1 MNDIDL
7 IPTDYR
13 RRRWFERNVKRFAAS
28 VAAVVMIA
36 GASYAGLQR
45 AIKQINEE
53 IDSLQG
59 KEEIT
64 VRQRTELSQLT
75 EEKARYESQ
84 IRLLEGLRSGISA
97 ESMFTTIDRAM
108 AGNDVWFVDWE
119 FRRTGVVVEHEWDK
133 TEAGYFIVL
142 PSSANGKNGEAWKIE
157 TRMSIKGQARDHSA
171 LSTFVTRLLSQPEI
185 QAVHVLSSSQ
195 RAYKK
200 RRVVEFDLAVVV
212 NTGAVSG

>member
-13 RRRWFERNVKRFAAS
+13 RRRWFERNAKRFGAA
-28 VAAVVMIA
+28 VAAVAMIT
-36 GASYAGLQR
+36 GASYAGLQH
-45 AIKQINEE
+45 ATQQINLE
-53 IDSLQG
+53 IERLQG

-97 ESMFTTIDRAM
+97 ESMFTTIDRAT

-119 FRRTGVVVEHEWDK
+119 FRRTGVVVEHERDK
-133 TEAGYFIVL
+133 TEAGHFIVL
-142 PSSANGKNGEAWKIE
+142 PSSANGKNVEAWKIE
-157 TRMSIKGQARDHSA
+157 THMSIKGRARDHSA
-171 LSTFVTRLLSQPEI
+171 LSKFVTRLLAQPEI
-185 QAVHVLSSSQ
+185 QDVHVLSSAQ
-195 RAYKK
+195 RTYKK
-200 RRVVEFDLAVVV
+200 RRVVEFDLAIVV
-212 NTGAVSG
+212 NTGVVSG